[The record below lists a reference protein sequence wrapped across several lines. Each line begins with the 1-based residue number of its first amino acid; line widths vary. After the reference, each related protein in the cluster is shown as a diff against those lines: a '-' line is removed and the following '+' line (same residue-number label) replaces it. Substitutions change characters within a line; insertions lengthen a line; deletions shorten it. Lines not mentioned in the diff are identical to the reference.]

1 MMDMFK
7 VIWVLLGATAV
18 ATIMLSFLDSTRVFV
33 G

>member
-1 MMDMFK
+1 MDK
-7 VIWVLLGATAV
+7 VIGILLVITAV